1 MDVAKA
7 EFILIY
13 VVAIVIVDSVTWKIG
28 IPLKWRVVCAFT
40 VTLIFLILKFALGIK

>member
-13 VVAIVIVDSVTWKIG
+13 MMAIIIMDMVTFRIG
-28 IPLKWRVVCAFT
+28 IPLIWRIVCAFT
-40 VTLIFLILKFALGIK
+40 VTLIFIILKFALGIK

>member
-28 IPLKWRVVCAFT
+28 IPLKWRVVYAFT
-40 VTLIFLILKFALGIK
+40 VTIIFIIIKLFLGIQ

>member
-13 VVAIVIVDSVTWKIG
+13 IISIIIMDMVTFRIG
-28 IPLKWRVVCAFT
+28 IPLIWRIVCAFT
-40 VTLIFLILKFALGIK
+40 VTLIFIILKFALGLK